1 MYYGAGAG
9 MLPTA
14 MAVVSDMIEV
24 GRNMFARAA
33 GARRPRPRPMTPR
46 KLVPADDVH
55 GKYYLRFGG
64 VRDQPG
70 VLGQLMT
77 ILGAHG
83 VSIAQVVQEATDG
96 KVSVV
101 ALTHES
107 REGHV
112 RIALEQITRLQIVG
126 EPPRLIRIA
135 A

>member
-1 MYYGAGAG
+1 
-9 MLPTA
+9 
-14 MAVVSDMIEV
+14 
-24 GRNMFARAA
+24 
-33 GARRPRPRPMTPR
+33 
-46 KLVPADDVH
+46 
-55 GKYYLRFGG
+55 
-64 VRDQPG
+64 

-83 VSIAQVVQEATDG
+83 VSIAQVVQDADGG

-112 RIALEQITRLQIVG
+112 RVALEQITRLQIVS
-126 EPPRLIRIA
+126 EPARLIRIA